1 MAEDGGARGWG
12 NRGEERGGEP
22 TRRYFFW
29 KCIMKPNTV
38 DASFNI

>member
-1 MAEDGGARGWG
+1 MAEDGGARGRG
-12 NRGEERGGEP
+12 NGGKP

-29 KCIMKPNTV
+29 KCIMKSNTV